1 MNQVILKN
9 SSSGRGWLG
18 TLFHAFS
25 LDNRRRWTWPYIL
38 FMVVFVV
45 LPLLLIA
52 YYSLMDVDGHFTLR
66 NFEKFFLQTESVNTL
81 VYSIGIA
88 MLTTLI
94 CIVLAY
100 PAAMFMAGRDY
111 DVPKVMAVLFILPM
125 WINMLLRTL
134 ATVALFDFLTLPL
147 DENALL
153 FGLVYNFLPFMLF
166 PIYNTMQKMD
176 YHLVEA
182 AQDLGANKWQV
193 FTKVVVPL
201 SMPGVYSG
209 IVMVFLPTVSTF
221 AVAEL
226 LTMNNIKLFG
236 TTIQENINSGVM
248 LNYGAALSLILLV
261 LICLTSFFGD
271 ETNQEGGTL

>member
-1 MNQVILKN
+1 MKHQIEKMIKKIL
-9 SSSGRGWLG
+9 SG
-18 TLFHAFS
+18 FS
-25 LDNRRRWTWPYIL
+25 IDNRKSWAWPYII
-38 FMVVFVV
+38 FMAIFVV
-45 LPLLLIA
+45 LPLILIL
-52 YYSLMDVDGHFTLR
+52 YYSLIDTSGNLTLR

-94 CIVLAY
+94 CILLAY
-100 PAAMFMAGRDY
+100 PAALFMAAREY
-111 DVPKVMAVLFILPM
+111 RVPRVMTVLFILPM

-134 ATVALFDFLTLPL
+134 ATVALFDFLSLPL

-153 FGLVYNFLPFMLF
+153 FGLVYNFLPFMMF
-166 PIYNTMQKMD
+166 PIYNTLQKMD
-176 YHLVEA
+176 RHLIEA
-182 AQDLGANKWQV
+182 AQDLGANNWRV
-193 FTKVVVPL
+193 FTKVVLPL

-236 TTIQENINSGVM
+236 TTIQENISSGIM
-248 LNYGAALSLILLV
+248 LNYGAALSLILLA
-261 LICLTSFFGD
+261 LICLTSFFD
-271 ETNQEGGTL
+271 DTADKEGGEI

>member
-1 MNQVILKN
+1 MIIQ
-9 SSSGRGWLG
+9 S
-18 TLFHAFS
+18 FS
-25 LDNRRRWTWPYIL
+25 LDNRRRWAWPYII

-45 LPLLLIA
+45 LPLLLIV
-52 YYSLMDVDGHFTLR
+52 YYSFVDAEGHFTFR

-88 MLTTLI
+88 MLTTLLCLLI
-94 CIVLAY
+94 AF
-100 PAAMFMAGRDY
+100 PAALFLASKDY
-111 DVPKVMAVLFILPM
+111 DTPKVMGVLFILPM

-134 ATVALFDFLTLPL
+134 ATVALFDFFALPL

-153 FGLVYNFLPFMLF
+153 FGLVYNFLPFMIF
-166 PIYNTMQKMD
+166 PIYNTLQKMD
-176 YHLVEA
+176 RSLIEA
-182 AQDLGANKWQV
+182 AEDLGANRWQV
-193 FTKVVVPL
+193 MRSVVVPL
-201 SMPGVYSG
+201 AMPGVYSG

-226 LTMNNIKLFG
+226 LTLNNIKLFG

-261 LICLTSFFGD
+261 LICATSFFGD
-271 ETNQEGGTL
+271 ETGQEGGTV

>member
-1 MNQVILKN
+1 MKNYEQKKSRWALPYVI
-9 SSSGRGWLG
+9 
-18 TLFHAFS
+18 
-25 LDNRRRWTWPYIL
+25 
-38 FMVVFVV
+38 FMTIFVV
-45 LPLLLIA
+45 LPLVLVI
-52 YYSLMDVDGHFTLR
+52 YYAFIDENGHFTLR

-94 CIVLAY
+94 TLVISY
-100 PAAMFMAGRDY
+100 PAALFMASKDFKTPR
-111 DVPKVMAVLFILPM
+111 VMAVLFILPM

-134 ATVALFDFLTLPL
+134 ATVALFDFFALPL
-147 DENALL
+147 NETALL

-166 PIYNTMQKMD
+166 PIYNTLQKMD
-176 YHLVEA
+176 RSLIEA
-182 AQDLGANKWQV
+182 AQDLGANQWQV
-193 FTKVVVPL
+193 FRDVVLPL

-248 LNYGAALSLILLV
+248 LNYGAALSLILLI
-261 LICLTSFFGD
+261 LICATSFFGD
-271 ETNQEGGTL
+271 KEEKEGGKA

>member
-1 MNQVILKN
+1 MTKILQ
-9 SSSGRGWLG
+9 
-18 TLFHAFS
+18 AFS
-25 LDNRRRWTWPYIL
+25 LDNRKRWAWPYII
-38 FMVVFVV
+38 FMVFFVV
-45 LPLLLIA
+45 LPLLLIV
-52 YYSLMDVDGHFTLR
+52 YYSFVDLDGHFTLR

-94 CIVLAY
+94 CLVIAF
-100 PAAMFMAGRDY
+100 PAALFLSGKEY
-111 DVPKVMAVLFILPM
+111 DTPKVMAVLFILPM

-134 ATVALFDFLTLPL
+134 ATVALFDFFSLPL

-153 FGLVYNFLPFMLF
+153 FGLVYNFLPFMIF
-166 PIYNTMQKMD
+166 PIYNTLQKMD
-176 YHLVEA
+176 KNLIEA
-182 AQDLGANKWQV
+182 AEDLGANRWHV
-193 FTKVVVPL
+193 FRDVMLPL
-201 SMPGVYSG
+201 SMPGIYSG

-226 LTMNNIKLFG
+226 LTLNNIKLFG

-261 LICLTSFFGD
+261 LICATSFFGD
-271 ETNQEGGTL
+271 ETGQEGGTV

>member
-1 MNQVILKN
+1 MNKIIQ
-9 SSSGRGWLG
+9 
-18 TLFHAFS
+18 AFS
-25 LDNRRRWTWPYIL
+25 LDNRKKWAWPYIV
-38 FMVVFVV
+38 FMAIFVI
-45 LPLLLIA
+45 LPLLLII
-52 YYSLMDVDGHFTLR
+52 YYSLIDAEGHFTLR

-94 CIVLAY
+94 CIIIGY
-100 PAAMFMAGRDY
+100 PAAMFMAGKEY
-111 DVPKVMAVLFILPM
+111 NVPKILAVLFILPM

-147 DENALL
+147 NENALI
-153 FGLVYNFLPFMLF
+153 FGLVYNFLPFMIF

-176 YHLVEA
+176 YHLIEA

-201 SMPGVYSG
+201 SMPGIYSG

-221 AVAEL
+221 AIAEL
-226 LTMNNIKLFG
+226 LTLNNIKLFG

-271 ETNQEGGTL
+271 DNNQEGGTI

>member
-1 MNQVILKN
+1 MKAIDIYQ
-9 SSSGRGWLG
+9 
-18 TLFHAFS
+18 AFS
-25 LDNRRRWTWPYIL
+25 LDKRKNWAWPYVL
-38 FMVVFVV
+38 FMFLFVV
-45 LPLLLIA
+45 LPLVLII
-52 YYSLMDVDGHFTLR
+52 YYSFVDVNGNFTLR

-88 MLTTLI
+88 MVTTLI
-94 CIVLAY
+94 TLILSY
-100 PAAMFMAGRDY
+100 PAAYFMSRKEY
-111 DVPKVMAVLFILPM
+111 KVTKVMTVLFILPM

-134 ATVALFDFLTLPL
+134 ATVALFDVFSLPL
-147 DENALL
+147 DESALL

-176 YHLVEA
+176 KHLVEA
-182 AQDLGANKWQV
+182 AQDLGANKFQV
-193 FTKVVVPL
+193 FKNVILPL
-201 SMPGVYSG
+201 SMPGIYSG

-226 LTMNNIKLFG
+226 LTLNNIKLFG

-248 LNYGAALSLILLV
+248 LNYGAALSLILLI

-271 ETNQEGGTL
+271 ETGQEGGSL

>member
-1 MNQVILKN
+1 MNK
-9 SSSGRGWLG
+9 
-18 TLFHAFS
+18 LFRAFS
-25 LDNRRRWTWPYIL
+25 LDNRRTWAWPYII
-38 FMVVFVV
+38 FMVVFVM
-45 LPLLLIA
+45 LPLVLIA
-52 YYSLMDVDGHFTLR
+52 YYSFVDVEGHFTLR

-94 CIVLAY
+94 CLLLAY
-100 PAAMFMAGRDY
+100 PAAMFMAGREY
-111 DVPKVMAVLFILPM
+111 KVPKVMAVLFILPM

-134 ATVALFDFLTLPL
+134 ATVALFDFFSMPL
-147 DENALL
+147 DETALL
-153 FGLVYNFLPFMLF
+153 FGLVYNFLPFMIF

-176 YHLVEA
+176 HHLVEA
-182 AQDLGANKWQV
+182 AQDLGANRWQV
-193 FTKVVVPL
+193 FRDVVVPL

-226 LTMNNIKLFG
+226 LTLNNIKLFG

-248 LNYGAALSLILLV
+248 LNYGAALSLILLL
-261 LICLTSFFGD
+261 LICLTSFFGK
-271 ETNQEGGTL
+271 EEE

>member
-1 MNQVILKN
+1 MTKILQ
-9 SSSGRGWLG
+9 
-18 TLFHAFS
+18 AFS
-25 LDNRRRWTWPYIL
+25 LDNRRKWAWPYIA

-45 LPLLLIA
+45 LPLVLIA
-52 YYSLMDVDGHFTLR
+52 YYSLIDVDGHFTLR
-66 NFEKFFLQTESVNTL
+66 NFEKFFLQTESINTL

-94 CIVLAY
+94 CIVLAF

-134 ATVALFDFLTLPL
+134 ATVALFDFFTLPL

-176 YHLVEA
+176 HHLIEA

-248 LNYGAALSLILLV
+248 LNYGAALSLILLI

-271 ETNQEGGTL
+271 ETSQEGGTL